1 MRVLGPF
8 EVEGDDG
15 LLALGSARRRA
26 LLALL
31 TLNAGRVV
39 GAERL
44 VDALWGESP
53 PRTATHVLQVYVS
66 DLRQVLPDD
75 VLVTASPGYVLRLP
89 ADAVDLT
96 EFERLLAR
104 GRMTLAAGDPAA
116 AAVALDAALSLW
128 RGPVLEDLAHE
139 GFVQVEARRLEEL
152 RLAAREMRAT
162 AALSVGEDGDLVAD
176 LLSLVAEH
184 PFRERSHAL
193 LMRTLAAQGRQA
205 DALEVF
211 AAVRTRLSD
220 ELGIEPGQE
229 LRAAQAAVLR
239 QDVLRAELP
248 QNVPSVA
255 AGVVVAVGRDPAR
268 LSELARTASCA
279 ATAAGRE
286 LVTVAMLD
294 AASTDSVALPAAAA
308 AAAAAQRS
316 VPGPGRS
323 AAFRSRD
330 LAGDLAVLA
339 AEHDAD
345 LVVLDAAGLIGPQ
358 GLLAGWVVA
367 ALSDLTADVALLPG
381 TTPPAG
387 ASFVVPFGGS
397 EHDWAAAELAALL
410 VRRAGT
416 SLRVVGAMTDDDD
429 GSRLV
434 ARVGLAV
441 QRAVGITVEPALA
454 EPTVPALLA
463 AMAGSA
469 AVVGVSERWRS
480 EGLGRFRQ
488 QLADAMPGTL
498 VVRRGVRAGLLA
510 PRSSHTRFAWSAIA

>member
-1 MRVLGPF
+1 M
-8 EVEGDDG
+8 
-15 LLALGSARRRA
+15 
-26 LLALL
+26 
-31 TLNAGRVV
+31 
-39 GAERL
+39 
-44 VDALWGESP
+44 
-53 PRTATHVLQVYVS
+53 
-66 DLRQVLPDD
+66 
-75 VLVTASPGYVLRLP
+75 
-89 ADAVDLT
+89 
-96 EFERLLAR
+96 
-104 GRMTLAAGDPAA
+104 
-116 AAVALDAALSLW
+116 
-128 RGPVLEDLAHE
+128 
-139 GFVQVEARRLEEL
+139 
-152 RLAAREMRAT
+152 
-162 AALSVGEDGDLVAD
+162 
-176 LLSLVAEH
+176 
-184 PFRERSHAL
+184 
-193 LMRTLAAQGRQA
+193 
-205 DALEVF
+205 
-211 AAVRTRLSD
+211 
-220 ELGIEPGQE
+220 
-229 LRAAQAAVLR
+229 
-239 QDVLRAELP
+239 
-248 QNVPSVA
+248 
-255 AGVVVAVGRDPAR
+255 AVGRDLPGD
-268 LSELARTASCA
+268 ELARTASCA

-294 AASTDSVALPAAAA
+294 AASTDSVALTAAAA

-469 AVVGVSERWRS
+469 AVVGELFERWRS

-498 VVRRGVRAGLLA
+498 VSATAAYMQGLLA